1 MSSPVYQEEPSSIS
15 HSLFSRSSAF
25 RPVPTAEKSSSEL
38 TPVSG
43 PIPVR
48 SPRRLSRDES
58 WKDGED
64 EDLQSILK
72 VREESVS
79 LSSSRT
85 TEPRIPRRSIL
96 KNDSVEEYVSLNRRS
111 VDPPGRSVLKK
122 DSSYDGA
129 RAVSSPN
136 LNRSNSNSSDDVGL
150 SFTDVVI
157 DPVPRQGRKSA
168 PEVKSKNLSHYNS
181 FLYIDLY
188 NTILRIQRC
197 PGSS

>member
-1 MSSPVYQEEPSSIS
+1 
-15 HSLFSRSSAF
+15 
-25 RPVPTAEKSSSEL
+25 
-38 TPVSG
+38 VSG

-72 VREESVS
+72 VREEPVS

-157 DPVPRQGRKSA
+157 DPVPRTGRKSA
-168 PEVKSKNLSHYNS
+168 PEVKSKNLIH
-181 FLYIDLY
+181 
-188 NTILRIQRC
+188 
-197 PGSS
+197 